1 MLGDVY
7 RVLNS
12 HLYLNAIYC
21 MISIK
26 LLKTKAAH
34 KSRIFILKH
43 EIHIV
48 LLKKDKYLKQ

>member
-1 MLGDVY
+1 
-7 RVLNS
+7 
-12 HLYLNAIYC
+12 